1 MHLLLRLNIA
11 AEDTRGKM
19 KDIRNEN
26 GAIMVEAT
34 IYMPLVLCTVMALL
48 YLALFNMQ
56 EYMMMYQAQRVAS
69 VAAREEAYLGYDAF
83 EMGSDN
89 EIDFSWGEGNG
100 PSTGTLASYY
110 ESYTEKITSIYRE
123 IGTVLS
129 IADLS
134 AADAGSYTTRF
145 ADSVRQSTLIALGT
159 VSAPEVEIDT
169 SFWGTYIE
177 VTITHSLPIPGVMEY
192 LGYDGSTTIRTAA
205 YSYSVNPS
213 EFVRNVDVASDL
225 MSYIMEKCGLS
236 KSYEEFLNKTDE
248 VLSLIL

>member
-1 MHLLLRLNIA
+1 
-11 AEDTRGKM
+11 
-19 KDIRNEN
+19 
-26 GAIMVEAT
+26 MVEAT

-69 VAAREEAYLGYDAF
+69 VAAREEAYLGYEAF
-83 EMGSDN
+83 GMGSDN
-89 EIDFSWGEGNG
+89 EIDFSWGEVSG
-100 PSTGTLASYY
+100 PSADALASYY
-110 ESYTEKITSIYRE
+110 ESYTDKLSKIYRE

-129 IADLS
+129 IAGVDNS
-134 AADAGSYTTRF
+134 GGESYTARF
-145 ADSVRQSTLIALGT
+145 ADSVRRSTLIALGN

-169 SFWGTYIE
+169 GFWGTDIE
-177 VTITHSLPIPGVMEY
+177 VTITHSLPVPGVMKY
-192 LGYDGSTTIRTAA
+192 LGYEGSTTIRTAA

-236 KSYEEFLNKTDE
+236 ENYNDFLDKTSE
-248 VLSLIL
+248 VLSVIL

>member
-1 MHLLLRLNIA
+1 
-11 AEDTRGKM
+11 M
-19 KDIRNEN
+19 KHIRNDN

-56 EYMMMYQAQRVAS
+56 EYMMMYQSQRVAS

-83 EMGSDN
+83 GMGSDN
-89 EIDFSWGEGNG
+89 EIDFSWGEGGG
-100 PSTGTLASYY
+100 PSTDSLASYY
-110 ESYTEKITSIYRE
+110 ESYTSQLTNIYRE
-123 IGTVLS
+123 LGTVLS
-129 IADLS
+129 IAGVN
-134 AADAGSYTTRF
+134 GSDGGEYESRF

-169 SFWGTYIE
+169 GFWGTDIE
-177 VTITHSLPIPGVMEY
+177 VTITHSLPVPGVLAY
-192 LGYDGSTTIRTAA
+192 LGYDGGATIRTAA

-213 EFVRNVDVASDL
+213 EFVRNVDLASDL

-236 KSYEEFLNKTDE
+236 ESYDEFLSKTSE
-248 VLSLIL
+248 VLSFIL

>member
-1 MHLLLRLNIA
+1 M
-11 AEDTRGKM
+11 
-19 KDIRNEN
+19 
-26 GAIMVEAT
+26 
-34 IYMPLVLCTVMALL
+34 
-48 YLALFNMQ
+48 
-56 EYMMMYQAQRVAS
+56 
-69 VAAREEAYLGYDAF
+69 
-83 EMGSDN
+83 
-89 EIDFSWGEGNG
+89 
-100 PSTGTLASYY
+100 
-110 ESYTEKITSIYRE
+110 
-123 IGTVLS
+123 
-129 IADLS
+129 
-134 AADAGSYTTRF
+134 
-145 ADSVRQSTLIALGT
+145 IALGT

-169 SFWGTYIE
+169 GFWGTYIE

>member
-1 MHLLLRLNIA
+1 
-11 AEDTRGKM
+11 
-19 KDIRNEN
+19 
-26 GAIMVEAT
+26 
-34 IYMPLVLCTVMALL
+34 
-48 YLALFNMQ
+48 
-56 EYMMMYQAQRVAS
+56 MMYQAQRVAS

-83 EMGSDN
+83 EMVSDN

-169 SFWGTYIE
+169 GFWGTYIE